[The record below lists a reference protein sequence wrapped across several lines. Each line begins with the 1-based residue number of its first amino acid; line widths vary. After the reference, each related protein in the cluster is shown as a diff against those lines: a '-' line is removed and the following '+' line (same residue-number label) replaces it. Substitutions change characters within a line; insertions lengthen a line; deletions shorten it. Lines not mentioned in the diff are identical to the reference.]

1 MIFSPNVT
9 WQKNNLRAV
18 FLTAVALFSGT
29 FPATTHAET
38 ILPAWAEEWLPTGS
52 LRGSYWNMEHN
63 ASGANDIGNADLWL
77 KVTPHL
83 TENITLVAEGWARV
97 STTPTSANISNS
109 TQTISRL
116 REGYLS
122 TTHGA
127 ADLRIGK
134 QIIVW
139 GRADQ
144 LNPTDNLSPR
154 DNSQLF
160 VEPDDQ
166 RHGTIAAKATYN
178 FTNTFSG
185 LAASAIWLPVFR
197 PNIQPI
203 SPPVGISFTEILPT
217 KDQYAFK
224 LEQTGREIDW
234 SLSYFNGYDLN
245 PDLGPRTPQNLALN
259 HHHIQVLGTDA
270 AMVIGR
276 YGVRSEIAYTW
287 TEDKSGDDP
296 FTKNPFLYWVTGA
309 DKTFLE
315 YLNINLQYFA
325 RRVADFQHPTT
336 ISNPQLQPIA
346 IQQSIISSQQDSFQQ
361 GVSLRIANKWFNE
374 TLDAELAAVYNFT
387 RQDYLLRPKIS
398 YAFNDHW
405 RGNLG
410 ANIFRG
416 ENGTFFGLLK
426 DRSAVFAE
434 IRYGF

>member
-1 MIFSPNVT
+1 MIFSPSAI
-9 WQKNNLRAV
+9 WQRNRLQAV
-18 FLTAVALFSGT
+18 FFSFAVFSVAIL
-29 FPATTHAET
+29 PTTTRAET
-38 ILPAWAEEWLPTGS
+38 ALPAWANEWLPTGS
-52 LRGSYWNMEHN
+52 LRGSYWSMVHN
-63 ASGANDIGNADLWL
+63 ASGADDIGNADLWL

-83 TENITLVAEGWARV
+83 TEDTTLVAEGWSRA
-97 STTPTSANISNS
+97 STTPANISNPNK
-109 TQTISRL
+109 TTGRL
-116 REGYLS
+116 REGYLNTS
-122 TTHGA
+122 YGA
-127 ADLRIGK
+127 ADFRIGK

-178 FTNTFSG
+178 FTNAFSG

-197 PNIQPI
+197 PNILPI
-203 SPPVGISFTEILPT
+203 SPPVGISFTEIIPA

-245 PDLGPRTPQNLALN
+245 PDLGLRTPQNLALN
-259 HHHIQVLGTDA
+259 HHRIRVLGADA
-270 AMVIGR
+270 ATVIGR

-309 DKTFLE
+309 DRTFLE

-325 RRVADFQHPTT
+325 RRVTDFQNPNA
-336 ISNPQLQPIA
+336 IANPQVLPVA
-346 IQQSIISSQQDSFQQ
+346 IQQSIISSQQDGFQQ
-361 GVSLRIANKWFNE
+361 GMSLRIANKWLNE
-374 TLDAELAAVYNFT
+374 TLDAELAAIYNFT

-410 ANIFRG
+410 VNIFRG
-416 ENGTFFGLLK
+416 KNGSFFGLLK
-426 DRSAVFAE
+426 NRSAAFAE